1 MNWTQLLLQWYD
13 ENKRDF
19 PWRKSNDPYR
29 VWLSEI
35 ILQQTR
41 VEQGLPYYQKFIQAF
56 PTIHDLA
63 AASEE
68 QVLKLWQGLGYY
80 SRARNMRS
88 AAKWIVEENNENF
101 PSTFKGLLL
110 LKGVGDYT
118 ASAISSICFNES
130 QAVVDGN
137 VYRFLSRYFGIEIP
151 IDSSSALK
159 VFKTKAQQLMGT
171 FPPGEFN
178 QAMME
183 FGALQCKPKAPFC
196 EKCPF
201 QQSCIA
207 FQQGS
212 VNFFPIKA
220 KKTKVTQRFFNYLV
234 FDFPLEKTLLQKRTA
249 KGIWQNLYEF
259 PLIESQSLVDQK
271 TLMKLSD
278 YQDWKKSTY
287 GLPKLLSPKPI
298 RHILSHQRLIIQFWE
313 IKALE
318 PPKEAVYCKDLRQ
331 YPVPVV
337 MEHFIKKHYAY

>member
-1 MNWTQLLLQWYD
+1 MNWTRLLLQWYG

-19 PWRKSNDPYR
+19 PWRKSKDPYR
-29 VWLSEI
+29 IWLSEI

-41 VEQGLPYYQKFIQAF
+41 VEQGLPYYQKFIQTF

-63 AASEE
+63 TASEE
-68 QVLKLWQGLGYY
+68 RVLKLWQGLGYY
-80 SRARNMRS
+80 SRARNMRNT
-88 AAKWIVEENNENF
+88 AKWIVEENNENF
-101 PSTFKGLLL
+101 PTTFKDLLL

-137 VYRFLSRYFGIEIP
+137 VYRFLSRCFGIETP

-159 VFKTKAQQLMGT
+159 IFKTKARQLMGV

-183 FGALQCKPKAPFC
+183 FGALQCRPKAPSC
-196 EKCPF
+196 DRCPF

-207 FQQGS
+207 FQQDS
-212 VNFFPIKA
+212 ISHFPVKA
-220 KKTKVTQRFFNYLV
+220 KKTKITQRFFNYLV
-234 FDFPLEKTLLQKRTA
+234 FDFPFEKTLLQKRTG

-259 PLIESQSLVDQK
+259 PLIESKSLIDQK

-278 YQDWKKSTY
+278 YQEWKKPIYSH
-287 GLPKLLSPKPI
+287 PKLLNPEPI
-298 RHILSHQRLIIQFWE
+298 RHILSHQRLFIQFWG

-318 PPKEAVYCKDLRQ
+318 PAIEAICCKDLKH

-337 MEHFIKKHYAY
+337 MEHFIEKHYAY